1 MMNQIIAHFQ
11 DGRVLRGQT
20 MDFLPAKDRFHLVQ
34 AGASV
39 TDKPLE
45 ISVGQLKGVFFVKD
59 LSGNRMHK
67 KVNEFDPGAPA
78 QGRKIRVVFK
88 DGEVLLGYTQGYQPG
103 RPGFFVIPADREG
116 NTERCF
122 VVSAATREIQVL

>member
-1 MMNQIIAHFQ
+1 MMNQIIAHFL

-20 MDFLPAKDRFHLVQ
+20 MDFLPAKDRFHLVP
-34 AGASV
+34 AGAAA

-45 ISVGQLKGVFFVKD
+45 VAVGDLKGVFFVKD
-59 LSGNRMHK
+59 LSGNRLRQ
-67 KVNEFDPGAPA
+67 KVNAFDPQAPA

-88 DGEVLLGYTQGYQPG
+88 DGEVLQGYTQGYQPG

-122 VVSAATREIQVL
+122 VVTAATREIQVL